1 VTHPE
6 TVRNS
11 EAVRRG
17 VSAAQAWALAGCV
30 LSGALRAAS
39 ADAPPFPPTE
49 PPARASGTQP
59 DARVPA
65 DMVAEERPDGRWR
78 VTFVLPAAQA
88 SAVRTVQVAGDFT
101 GWQGQAVSM
110 TRRADGA
117 FAAAVEVPPGTRRY
131 KFIVDGTRWIP
142 DPTNPRGMDD
152 GNGGS
157 NSVLLLGAEA
167 SFDPSLARLGDGE
180 VEGSAF
186 RHDPRLPADRERISG
201 TWRVRV
207 RTLRG
212 DVQSVELRWK
222 SGQST
227 GGSPMTR
234 TGVRGPFDVWE
245 ATLPVTGAAQIAYTF
260 IAKDGQSAVS
270 DPKTYSLDTASEK
283 SFRTPDW
290 AKDAVWYQVMVDR
303 FRNGDPAND
312 PEGTIG
318 WKHDWYKRFG
328 REGQDG
334 QTFYKHYVFGRF
346 GGGDLAGLRDRL
358 PYLKQLGINALYLM
372 PMFQASTPHKYN
384 TTSFVHVDEHFGT
397 RGDYA
402 AAAAKEDILDLATW
416 TFTPTDRAFLDFIRD
431 AKSMGFRVVIDGVFN
446 HVGTGH
452 PAFQDVKQKGKESR
466 FADWFDISS
475 WDPFTYE
482 AWWGF
487 SELPVLRK
495 DPGHG
500 IASESARR
508 HIMEVTR
515 RWMDPDGDGDPR
527 DGVDGWRLDVP
538 NEVPLPFWHEWCR
551 NVRAINPEALIIGE
565 IWERAD
571 QWLDGRA
578 FDGVMNY
585 EFAKPAIHWV
595 IDRNNKI
602 TPTALDQALAQLRLA
617 YPAECTYAM
626 MNLVDS
632 HDTDR
637 VASMAKNPD
646 RVYNQ
651 GNREQEGAAYDATKP
666 GPTEYAKQRLLA
678 LLQMTY
684 VGAPMVYYG
693 DETGMWGSND
703 PNNRKPMLWEDL
715 LPYED
720 PQETIDPTMLAHY
733 RAVIGLRRAHP
744 ALRTGSFRT
753 VLTDDAQDTWVFVRS
768 GGGEEVLVALCASER
783 PATVDLSALGDGWE
797 DAFGTPGFADDGL
810 RKATVPA
817 IGGRVWFRRTK

>member
-1 VTHPE
+1 
-6 TVRNS
+6 
-11 EAVRRG
+11 
-17 VSAAQAWALAGCV
+17 
-30 LSGALRAAS
+30 
-39 ADAPPFPPTE
+39 
-49 PPARASGTQP
+49 
-59 DARVPA
+59 
-65 DMVAEERPDGRWR
+65 
-78 VTFVLPAAQA
+78 
-88 SAVRTVQVAGDFT
+88 
-101 GWQGQAVSM
+101 M

-117 FAAAVEVPPGTRRY
+117 FAAAVDVPPGVRRY
-131 KFIVDGTRWIP
+131 KFIVDGARWIP

-167 SFDPSLARLGDGE
+167 SLDPSSARLGDGQ

-186 RHDPRLPADRERISG
+186 RHDPRLPADRERVAG
-201 TWRVRV
+201 AWRVRA

-227 GGSPMTR
+227 GGSPMSR

-245 ATLPVTGAAQIAYTF
+245 ATLPVTGPAQIAYTF

-270 DPKTYSLDTASEK
+270 DPKTYSLDPASEK
-283 SFRTPDW
+283 PFRTPDW

-312 PEGTIG
+312 PEGTIA

-334 QTFYKHYVFGRF
+334 QTFYKHYVFSRF

-358 PYLKQLGINALYLM
+358 PYLKQLGVNALYLM

-384 TTSFVHVDEHFGT
+384 TTSYVHVDEHFGT
-397 RGDYA
+397 KGDYA

-416 TFTPTDRAFLDFIRD
+416 TFTPTDRAFLDFIRE

-495 DPGHG
+495 DPEHG

-551 NVRAINPEALIIGE
+551 NVRAINPDALIIGE

-585 EFAKPAIHWV
+585 EFAKPAIRWV
-595 IDRNNKI
+595 IDRTNKI
-602 TPTALDQALAQLRLA
+602 TPTALDEALAQLRLA

-651 GNREQEGAAYDATKP
+651 GNREQEGAPYDATKP
-666 GPTEYAKQRLLA
+666 GPADYAKQRLLA

-720 PQETIDPTMLAHY
+720 PQETIDPSTLAHY

-783 PATVDLSALGDGWE
+783 PATVDLTSLGDGWE
-797 DAFGTPGFADDGL
+797 DAFGTPGFADDGI